1 MLWFF
6 HPDSES
12 EISLGIISPSTAA
25 GEADDSSEQAKVTRV
40 SRHRLL
46 ALARSQQ
53 DTQGSDTFHPS
64 LGHANASFQLMPLPK
79 EPSCCLSEGLCSPLC
94 LRDEGDACCTAV
106 RFEASSKRKKTKTLA
121 RPHGRGL
128 TASSKDGR
136 GTELGPLCLNSPG
149 AVI

>member
-53 DTQGSDTFHPS
+53 DTQGSDTFHPG
-64 LGHANASFQLMPLPK
+64 LGHANSS
-79 EPSCCLSEGLCSPLC
+79 SCLCQRSPHAVYQRGSARLS
-94 LRDEGDACCTAV
+94 V
-106 RFEASSKRKKTKTLA
+106 Y
-121 RPHGRGL
+121 
-128 TASSKDGR
+128 
-136 GTELGPLCLNSPG
+136 GTREMLVALL
-149 AVI
+149 